1 MSEAKEDGGGKA
13 SPSAHTRRRVLRAAF
28 TAAVAVTGTTAVLH
42 PIITAGE
49 SEAGRTGSGKTGSGR
64 SASGSDQAR
73 SAPDAAAGAFDEV
86 YRGRRIQGVPT
97 GTAGATTEG
106 SPVVILI
113 DGRQLHLMRRADGS
127 YLSVANHYQPYATP
141 LDTARGAVDVIG
153 KAKLS
158 LAGGAYHH

>member
-49 SEAGRTGSGKTGSGR
+49 SDAGKTGSGR
-64 SASGSDQAR
+64 SDSGSDQAG

-86 YRGRRIQGVPT
+86 YRGRRIQGVLT
-97 GTAGATTEG
+97 GTADAATTEG

-113 DGRQLHLMRRADGS
+113 DGRQLHVMRRADGS

>member
-49 SEAGRTGSGKTGSGR
+49 SDRKTGSGR
-64 SASGSDQAR
+64 SDSGSDQAG

-97 GTAGATTEG
+97 GTADTATTEG

-113 DGRQLHLMRRADGS
+113 DGRQLHVMRRADGS